1 MLRPGNLE
9 DDGADIL
16 IASARMSIAHVGYS
30 LRADWGESGNDAQ
43 GVDLAIPAR
52 CFLSISQLATNAPYV
67 VIRVNTGHS
76 IISISMQ
83 GNFEFAA
90 TSGFT
95 PTLTISG
102 HT

>member
-43 GVDLAIPAR
+43 GVDLRNSRRMLTLYLTA
-52 CFLSISQLATNAPYV
+52 CHQCTLC
-67 VIRVNTGHS
+67 GHS
-76 IISISMQ
+76 GQHRALHYIDFYAGELRIRCNKWIYPDLD
-83 GNFEFAA
+83 N
-90 TSGFT
+90 
-95 PTLTISG
+95 
-102 HT
+102 